1 MQAEDMKAERRAEL
15 VDQGS
20 QPFVIACHESGIS
33 VSKTRP
39 TNDEELKHRAY
50 SERFDEEMGWFK

>member
-1 MQAEDMKAERRAEL
+1 MKADRRAEL

-20 QPFVIACHESGIS
+20 QLFVIACHESGIS